1 MISLCA
7 RGSDD
12 RLLFGQRRAT
22 VAISLWSSMSCAVSQ
37 RRHELAVRLAVGASR
52 IGLVRLVL
60 NDGLRTALVASAAAL
75 LIAAATTPLIADLLL
90 HVSPR
95 DPAVFTAVVA
105 GVVAVATLASLR
117 PALRAS
123 RVSPAEALRAE

>member
-1 MISLCA
+1 
-7 RGSDD
+7 
-12 RLLFGQRRAT
+12 
-22 VAISLWSSMSCAVSQ
+22 MSYAVSQ
-37 RRHELAVRLAVGASR
+37 RRHELAVRLAVGARR

-60 NDGLRTALVASAAAL
+60 NDGLRTAAASAAGL

-90 HVSPR
+90 QVSPR